1 MHKSFFPYHFKPEA
15 TGVELDEAGAGQK
28 VGGRECVTP
37 RAFMSKSATGSKGR
51 TMRVDY
57 VRLLQYTTLT
67 MTINAIAELENLQE
81 AGVPEKQAKAHLRL
95 ISSLMGS
102 ELATKTEL
110 KQVEAELKRIEAELK
125 RDIKQLDAKIETVKA
140 DLQRD
145 IKELEGKIGLQM
157 IITSGSF
164 AFLILGALVTLAK
177 LGLLAPQ

>member
-1 MHKSFFPYHFKPEA
+1 
-15 TGVELDEAGAGQK
+15 
-28 VGGRECVTP
+28 
-37 RAFMSKSATGSKGR
+37 
-51 TMRVDY
+51 
-57 VRLLQYTTLT
+57 

-102 ELATKTEL
+102 ELATKVEL
-110 KQVEAELKRIEAELK
+110 KQVEAELKRIEAELKRIEAELK

-140 DLQRD
+140 DLKRD

>member
-1 MHKSFFPYHFKPEA
+1 
-15 TGVELDEAGAGQK
+15 
-28 VGGRECVTP
+28 
-37 RAFMSKSATGSKGR
+37 
-51 TMRVDY
+51 MRVDY

-102 ELATKTEL
+102 ELATK
-110 KQVEAELKRIEAELK
+110 VELKRIEAELK
-125 RDIKQLDAKIETVKA
+125 RIEA
-140 DLQRD
+140 DLKRD

>member
-1 MHKSFFPYHFKPEA
+1 
-15 TGVELDEAGAGQK
+15 
-28 VGGRECVTP
+28 
-37 RAFMSKSATGSKGR
+37 
-51 TMRVDY
+51 MRVDY

-102 ELATKTEL
+102 ELATK
-110 KQVEAELKRIEAELK
+110 VELKRIEAELK
-125 RDIKQLDAKIETVKA
+125 
-140 DLQRD
+140 RD

>member
-1 MHKSFFPYHFKPEA
+1 
-15 TGVELDEAGAGQK
+15 
-28 VGGRECVTP
+28 
-37 RAFMSKSATGSKGR
+37 
-51 TMRVDY
+51 MRVDY

-110 KQVEAELKRIEAELK
+110 KQVEAELKRDIKQLDAKIETVKAELK
-125 RDIKQLDAKIETVKA
+125 RDIKQLDAKIETAKA
-140 DLQRD
+140 ELKRIEAELKRD